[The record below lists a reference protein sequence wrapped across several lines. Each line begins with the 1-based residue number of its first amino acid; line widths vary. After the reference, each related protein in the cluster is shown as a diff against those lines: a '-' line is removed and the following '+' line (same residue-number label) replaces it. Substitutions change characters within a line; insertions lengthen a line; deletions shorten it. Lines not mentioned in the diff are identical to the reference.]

1 MAISSTSQNPVP
13 VTAPRDSVVQPAKQI
28 EPPQPATQTVNTS
41 TKTSEAL
48 PAAPTSRRTTL
59 DQSTGEFVLQVI
71 DDHTGQKI
79 SQSPDEAILRIRA
92 YARQL
97 DASKQPAALTPT
109 TQKKG

>member
-1 MAISSTSQNPVP
+1 MAISSTSQSPAPVP
-13 VTAPRDSVVQPAKQI
+13 TQREPVVQPVKQL
-28 EPPQPATQTVNTS
+28 ETPQPVTHAASTS
-41 TKTSEAL
+41 TKTSEA
-48 PAAPTSRRTTL
+48 PPVTPTSRRTTL

-97 DASKQPAALTPT
+97 DASKQPIPLTPT
-109 TQKKG
+109 TQRKG

>member
-13 VTAPRDSVVQPAKQI
+13 VPGPREPVIQPVKPA
-28 EPPQPATQTVNTS
+28 ESPQPVTPAANPS
-41 TKTSEAL
+41 PKTSEAPL
-48 PAAPTSRRTTL
+48 AAPTSRRTTL
-59 DQSTGEFVLQVI
+59 DQSTGEFILQVI

-97 DASKQPAALTPT
+97 DAAKQPVPT
-109 TQKKG
+109 VPKAQTKG

>member
-1 MAISSTSQNPVP
+1 MAISSTSQSPAPVP
-13 VTAPRDSVVQPAKQI
+13 APREPAVQPVKPI
-28 EPPQPATQTVNTS
+28 EPPQPVTHTASAS
-41 TKTSEAL
+41 TKTSEAP
-48 PAAPTSRRTTL
+48 PATPTSRRTTL

-97 DASKQPAALTPT
+97 DASKQPVPLTPT
-109 TQKKG
+109 TQRKG

>member
-13 VTAPRDSVVQPAKQI
+13 VTAPRDPVVQPAKQI

-48 PAAPTSRRTTL
+48 PAAATSRRTTL